1 MDTGIIVLI
10 SANVEWRA
18 VKAIF
23 PYAEYQTSPFG
34 EWFVTELHVSRRTRH
49 VLFIHGGWGKIAA
62 AASTQYAIDRWQ
74 PDLLVNLG
82 TCGGFAGEIE
92 KGEIILAEK
101 TIVYDIIEQMGDY
114 DEHIAHYTTDI
125 DLDWLGGAETYPHKV
140 RRTLLVS
147 ADRDLIVAEIPQLK
161 EKYGAV
167 AGDWESGAIAWVA
180 ARNGVPC
187 LILRGVTDLV
197 GAEGGEAYDGN
208 FDVFVD
214 GAQQVMGRLV
224 ESLPGWVGVYRS
236 WGSTVKQPR
245 ISRIVRM

>member
-1 MDTGIIVLI
+1 METGIVVLI
-10 SANVEWRA
+10 SADVEWQV

-23 PYAEYQTSPFG
+23 PGVEYHTSPFG
-34 EWFVTELHVSRRTRH
+34 EWFVTDIHAPRSSSRCSYGSTRH
-49 VLFIHGGWGKIAA
+49 VLFLHGGWGKIAA
-62 AASTQYAIDRWQ
+62 SASTQYAIDRWR

-125 DLDWLGGAETYPHKV
+125 DLDWLGDVETYPHKV

-147 ADRDLIVAEIPQLK
+147 GDRDLIAGEIPQLK
-161 EKYGAV
+161 VKFGAV

-214 GAQQVMGRLV
+214 GARQVMGRLV
-224 ESLPGWVGVYRS
+224 ESLPGWVTNLQS
-236 WGSTVKQPR
+236 P
-245 ISRIVRM
+245 ISNL